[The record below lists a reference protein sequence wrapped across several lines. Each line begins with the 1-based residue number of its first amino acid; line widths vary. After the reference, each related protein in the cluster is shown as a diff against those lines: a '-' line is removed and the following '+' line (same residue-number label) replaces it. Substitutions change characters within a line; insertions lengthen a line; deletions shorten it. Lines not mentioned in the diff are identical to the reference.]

1 MKYSRPGI
9 IAQAERIDGGGALDS
24 GGAVGYLRRRMTA
37 NPRQATH
44 LIAVAA
50 VFAYTRNR
58 NRGFLLLMIGFVLLF
73 IGKLL
78 QAFYTRELMFSGVQ
92 PGDAAAM
99 KALGESLSLLHT
111 ISYGGTWLAYLAL
124 LIGLLLL
131 RGEKQDA

>member
-1 MKYSRPGI
+1 MLSIFLPAILTG
-9 IAQAERIDGGGALDS
+9 
-24 GGAVGYLRRRMTA
+24 
-37 NPRQATH
+37 

-58 NRGFLLLMIGFVLLF
+58 NRGLLLLMIGFVLLF

-131 RGEKQDA
+131 RGEKQGA